1 MMDDCFFNIY
11 IFVGVYLAMRLRVE
25 GFGEN
30 DLE

>member
-1 MMDDCFFNIY
+1 MIVFVDIY